1 MKRWQ
6 RDRNKS
12 KPAGVS
18 SIQSFFKAKDKSTD
32 GVRSTVPEAPVVD
45 PGADGGTGR
54 RKSIGLT
61 KPGVA
66 PAPASEASEADTDT
80 PVLPMSQGVGIV
92 WHHSP
97 AKIEGQVE
105 RDPPAV
111 GEERKPLR
119 DLMLC
124 VAKPLESTRAADATK
139 TKNVAIEELM
149 IGSGGQEPVASSQG
163 APSDMS
169 DAGKTEQ
176 PASGCSLAK
185 KRVAQQGEAQQAKK
199 MARKSLSDRLDMMR
213 QGASTSGRRAKGGS
227 DKDPK
232 RNQALFDVLQKV
244 EKAMAK
250 KQQKKNGSKASTPK
264 VSAVVTLPSKE
275 ALSTLK
281 GMVPTKMQETG
292 LVHPLPALEESMP
305 QLMQHEVLECVVLE
319 VFEWA
324 DLVALEDT
332 QLASGMCLGDK
343 LLRVL
348 SLASPRELFVKL
360 QGSWGSSRLD
370 VGEEINLVRAALS
383 DEALRGSLD
392 KEEML
397 TVSDTS
403 QDLLLVRYP
412 GRLVTGTKLS
422 TATTC
427 TRQAV
432 LDEKVQNGFGFHPAA
447 VLGSM
452 KHEIIQTAMTRN
464 KWSKE
469 FLVEQIGVTMKRS
482 FEQLYGAAMDLEKT
496 VEELQDFIPTVQEF
510 MSDHMTLGMSDLSL
524 GRQGSGDAPKSF
536 GGLQEPAKAQA
547 SSTLDICEILDI
559 EDYLTS
565 TKYGVKGIVDVSL
578 KGRVKKSNRAAGN
591 DFAAGDPIKSL
602 MPLEIKTGREY
613 FNHRAQLVI
622 YVLLMEDAYREKV
635 DHAVMWYTGR
645 GGPSVIPI
653 SLQERKHII
662 QARNHLAGSLEG
674 DQLPPLMRD
683 ERTCSRCF
691 QRDNC
696 MGLHKLVEGGTAE
709 SSGIPDKFEL
719 ITSQWPPSHSNFFQ
733 KWYRA
738 LCYEEEY
745 GRNRSRLN
753 RSSKGFD
760 LLLHAEAVHPLS
772 QEKERAPDL
781 GHCYT
786 FKLSKSSLGEGAS
799 HAAHILALGLEVGDR
814 VRLKAQNLAKP
825 FETSGRVCR
834 FTPQDDSVDVIVP
847 QPLKGYSMDTKTVWR
862 VKKDQSSSLNGL
874 MKGNLMDLV
883 LGDPRRPF
891 IQRHREVIIDK
902 DSPKLLPVASRTEA
916 KDIRNPS
923 LNSKQKE
930 AVLSVMN
937 AEDYALILGTPGSGK
952 STVIVEIIKLLVEK
966 GQSVLVTSHTN
977 SAVDNILTRLI
988 DENVDFVRI
997 GNAKS
1002 VSARVKPYMVGGERK
1017 KTETFDDYKKVMG
1030 DSKVFGCTCYNMGAS
1045 VFMHRHFDFCI
1056 VDEASQITL
1065 PAILGPLTRS
1075 QKFVLV
1081 GDNYQLPPLVMSP
1094 KAELAGLNRSLFV
1107 ELAEAHPQSVIFFEE
1122 QYRMAEEI
1130 SILSSSLIY
1139 CDRLRC
1145 GAEGGSQYAH
1155 VRAEGL
1161 QASQDEPE
1169 YLRACL
1175 DPKKK
1180 VVFIDTDGLG
1190 CNLEELNGTSL
1201 TNVTEADACIKMIKS
1216 FITDQK
1222 VAPECIGVM
1231 SVYNMQ
1237 VSLIQQKVRTECPPF
1252 GDSVEVHTVDR
1263 FQGRD
1268 KSVVL
1273 VSFVRS
1279 NAQRNSGHLLLDWR
1293 RVNVALTRAKHKLI
1307 LVGSASTLSGAPILD
1322 YMLGQVRARGSYVSL
1337 AG

>member
-1 MKRWQ
+1 M
-6 RDRNKS
+6 
-12 KPAGVS
+12 
-18 SIQSFFKAKDKSTD
+18 
-32 GVRSTVPEAPVVD
+32 
-45 PGADGGTGR
+45 
-54 RKSIGLT
+54 
-61 KPGVA
+61 
-66 PAPASEASEADTDT
+66 
-80 PVLPMSQGVGIV
+80 
-92 WHHSP
+92 
-97 AKIEGQVE
+97 
-105 RDPPAV
+105 
-111 GEERKPLR
+111 
-119 DLMLC
+119 
-124 VAKPLESTRAADATK
+124 
-139 TKNVAIEELM
+139 
-149 IGSGGQEPVASSQG
+149 
-163 APSDMS
+163 
-169 DAGKTEQ
+169 
-176 PASGCSLAK
+176 
-185 KRVAQQGEAQQAKK
+185 
-199 MARKSLSDRLDMMR
+199 
-213 QGASTSGRRAKGGS
+213 
-227 DKDPK
+227 
-232 RNQALFDVLQKV
+232 
-244 EKAMAK
+244 
-250 KQQKKNGSKASTPK
+250 
-264 VSAVVTLPSKE
+264 
-275 ALSTLK
+275 
-281 GMVPTKMQETG
+281 
-292 LVHPLPALEESMP
+292 
-305 QLMQHEVLECVVLE
+305 
-319 VFEWA
+319 
-324 DLVALEDT
+324 
-332 QLASGMCLGDK
+332 
-343 LLRVL
+343 
-348 SLASPRELFVKL
+348 
-360 QGSWGSSRLD
+360 
-370 VGEEINLVRAALS
+370 
-383 DEALRGSLD
+383 
-392 KEEML
+392 
-397 TVSDTS
+397 
-403 QDLLLVRYP
+403 
-412 GRLVTGTKLS
+412 
-422 TATTC
+422 
-427 TRQAV
+427 
-432 LDEKVQNGFGFHPAA
+432 
-447 VLGSM
+447 
-452 KHEIIQTAMTRN
+452 
-464 KWSKE
+464 
-469 FLVEQIGVTMKRS
+469 
-482 FEQLYGAAMDLEKT
+482 
-496 VEELQDFIPTVQEF
+496 
-510 MSDHMTLGMSDLSL
+510 
-524 GRQGSGDAPKSF
+524 
-536 GGLQEPAKAQA
+536 
-547 SSTLDICEILDI
+547 
-559 EDYLTS
+559 
-565 TKYGVKGIVDVSL
+565 
-578 KGRVKKSNRAAGN
+578 
-591 DFAAGDPIKSL
+591 
-602 MPLEIKTGREY
+602 
-613 FNHRAQLVI
+613 
-622 YVLLMEDAYREKV
+622 
-635 DHAVMWYTGR
+635 
-645 GGPSVIPI
+645 
-653 SLQERKHII
+653 
-662 QARNHLAGSLEG
+662 
-674 DQLPPLMRD
+674 
-683 ERTCSRCF
+683 
-691 QRDNC
+691 
-696 MGLHKLVEGGTAE
+696 
-709 SSGIPDKFEL
+709 
-719 ITSQWPPSHSNFFQ
+719 
-733 KWYRA
+733 
-738 LCYEEEY
+738 
-745 GRNRSRLN
+745 
-753 RSSKGFD
+753 
-760 LLLHAEAVHPLS
+760 
-772 QEKERAPDL
+772 
-781 GHCYT
+781 
-786 FKLSKSSLGEGAS
+786 
-799 HAAHILALGLEVGDR
+799 
-814 VRLKAQNLAKP
+814 
-825 FETSGRVCR
+825 
-834 FTPQDDSVDVIVP
+834 DVIVP

-1130 SILSSSLIY
+1130 SKLSSSLIY